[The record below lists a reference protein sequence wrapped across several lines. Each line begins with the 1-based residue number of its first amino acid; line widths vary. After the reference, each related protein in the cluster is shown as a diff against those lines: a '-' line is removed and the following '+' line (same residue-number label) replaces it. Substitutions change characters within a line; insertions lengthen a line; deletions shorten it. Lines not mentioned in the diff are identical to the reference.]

1 MQTLRR
7 NTFSQRHLAW
17 LLWLVLLLPMAQTAA
32 TWHLLSHVRADQADA
47 EGGKSAIHLG
57 QCDLCLSAA
66 ALAGGAP
73 LLSSPR
79 LPPAGVFHEAPVV
92 DSRGIVWLATTP
104 AYLSRAPPSPLR

>member
-7 NTFSQRHLAW
+7 NMLSQRHLAW
-17 LLWLVLLLPMAQTAA
+17 LLWLALLLPLAQSAA

-47 EGGKSAIHLG
+47 DGGKPAIHLS

-73 LLSSPR
+73 LLSTPR
-79 LPPAGVFHEAPVV
+79 LPPPGVLHEAPVV

-104 AYLSRAPPSPLR
+104 AYHSRAPPSFLR

>member
-7 NTFSQRHLAW
+7 NMFSQRHLAW
-17 LLWLVLLLPMAQTAA
+17 LLWLALLLPLAQSAA
-32 TWHLLSHVRADQADA
+32 TWHLLSHVRADQVDTD
-47 EGGKSAIHLG
+47 GGKPAIHLS

-73 LLSSPR
+73 LRSTPH
-79 LPPAGVFHEAPVV
+79 LPQAMALREAPVV

-104 AYLSRAPPSPLR
+104 AYHSRAPPSSPR